1 VLTAISHVEDESVR
15 DLLSNEFAAR
25 RTLASSLAD
34 LKPVIERLA
43 SMRTTAEEVAR
54 SLEPQTLDLYA
65 GDYEF
70 SDMGGF
76 TLNVTR
82 AENKL
87 VAAGPGQA
95 TQEMLPL
102 SRGCCLVFG
111 SEGRMECK
119 NGSFAKRQA
128 NWN

>member
-1 VLTAISHVEDESVR
+1 MEPEGRSHLGDHPSLHGGSTAS
-15 DLLSNEFAAR
+15 FPR
-25 RTLASSLAD
+25 RIA
-34 LKPVIERLA
+34 
-43 SMRTTAEEVAR
+43 TTKAEEVAR
-54 SLEPQTLDLYA
+54 SLEPQALDLYA

-70 SDMGGF
+70 SDMGGL

-102 SRGCCLVFG
+102 SKGCCLVFG
-111 SEGRMECK
+111 SDGRMECK
-119 NGSFAKRQA
+119 NGSSAKRQA